1 MIDTVK
7 FDIRLILTEAQIE
20 QIPWSEVKKTMK
32 KGWVTCELFDQTD
45 DTQPRLVYKYK
56 EDNPSKAWLKLE
68 LSAPRYLYGSNVYE
82 LKQADVLPLLKK
94 LRRYVAERLQI
105 PLSQVPRYDAW
116 EVEKLHI
123 CKNFNVGL
131 LLQDYLNLL
140 SGIQKP
146 GGYKTVP
153 YTSVDGSK
161 LESVLYQRLRR
172 KRRSVHKFYDKQAEV
187 GQQSHYHN
195 QSQHQ
200 WDADGL
206 LRYEVELTY
215 DDMRKHSPTRRAIEL
230 FNPQTAIAV
239 LQDGLKALG
248 LTKPIKQASVRS
260 MLEAVNRTSLNVRTK
275 SMLIA
280 FLMELH
286 INGRGYCKKKYP
298 RSTFYDNYNKLK
310 EVLDMDEIHF
320 SDIALPP
327 LKVHKDSFKNK
338 KSRSIGGPAEETTA
352 K

>member
-20 QIPWSEVKKTMK
+20 LISWSEVKKTLK
-32 KGWVTCELFDQTD
+32 KGWVTCELFDQMD
-45 DTQPRLVYKYK
+45 GTQPRLIYKYK

-82 LKQADVLPLLKK
+82 LKQADVLPLLKR
-94 LRRYVAERLQI
+94 LRRYVAARLHI
-105 PLSQVPRYDAW
+105 PLSQVPRYDTW

-131 LLQDYLNLL
+131 QLQDYLDFL
-140 SGIQKP
+140 SRIQKP
-146 GGYKTVP
+146 GHYKTVP
-153 YTSVDGSK
+153 YRAADGSK
-161 LESVLYQRLRR
+161 LESVFFQRN
-172 KRRSVHKFYDKQAEV
+172 KKKNRSVHKFYDKQAEID
-187 GQQSHYHN
+187 QKPYYQN

-200 WDADGL
+200 KDAEGL

-215 DDMRKHSPTRRAIEL
+215 DDMRKHSPARMAIEL
-230 FNPQTAIAV
+230 LSPQTAIAV
-239 LQDGLKALG
+239 LQDGLNTLG
-248 LTKPIKQASVRS
+248 ITKPIKQASVRS
-260 MLEAVNRTSLNVRTK
+260 MLEAINRTSLSVRTK

-286 INGRGYCKKKYP
+286 INGKGYCKKKYS
-298 RSTFYDNYNKLK
+298 RTTFYDNYNKLK
-310 EVLDMDEIHF
+310 EVLGMDEIHF

-327 LKVHKDSFKNK
+327 LKVHRDSFKNK
-338 KSRSIGGPAEETTA
+338 KSRSIGVPAKETTV

>member
-20 QIPWSEVKKTMK
+20 LIPWSEIKKTLK

-45 DTQPRLVYKYK
+45 DTQPRIVYKYK

-82 LKQADVLPLLKK
+82 LKQADILPLLKR
-94 LRRYVAERLQI
+94 LRRHVAGKLHV

-123 CKNFNVGL
+123 CKNFHVGL
-131 LLQDYLNLL
+131 KVQDYLNLL

-153 YTSVDGSK
+153 YSAADGSK
-161 LESVLYQRLRR
+161 LESVVFQRN
-172 KRRSVHKFYDKQAEV
+172 KKKNRSVHKFYDKQAEV
-187 GQQSHYHN
+187 EQKLHYHN

-200 WDADGL
+200 RDADGL

-230 FNPQTAIAV
+230 LSPQTAIAV
-239 LQDGLKALG
+239 IQDGLKTLG
-248 LTKPIKQASVRS
+248 LTKPIKQASERS
-260 MLEAVNRTSLNVRTK
+260 MLETVNRTGLNVRTK

-280 FLMELH
+280 FLMELY
-286 INGRGYCKKKYP
+286 INGRGYCKKKYS
-298 RSTFYDNYNKLK
+298 RTTFYDNYNKLK

-320 SDIALPP
+320 SDVALPP

-338 KSRSIGGPAEETTA
+338 KSRSIGGLAEETTA